1 MPQTVNNLYITQSRQ
16 LFYCN
21 VKIKIPMHFNEL
33 LLDKAFDVLEATD
46 LIYNSYQTGSHFFNI
61 NKHAGEWVE
70 VDDNVIELLK
80 TLILV
85 SKLTNGT
92 FDVTAMPLLKLWGF
106 YHNENNLPSST
117 AIYETLKKIGSRNI
131 EIKDNCVKILKGQEI
146 ITGSFIK
153 AFAVDQVIKMLKE
166 EGVSDGIV
174 NAGGS
179 TIYALNNNEHPYWGI
194 NIPDAFHETN
204 SVARIALRNECFSFS
219 AVKNHYK
226 EINGKRYGHIIN
238 AATGYPSANLQCGII
253 AKDAFISDVLSS
265 ALFSCDAQNFN
276 FLNEKLKAHFEF
288 KSFLTDENGGILNNQ
303 FILNEE
309 QLQ

>member
-1 MPQTVNNLYITQSRQ
+1 MPQTVNNLYIAQSRQ

-21 VKIKIPMHFNEL
+21 VKIKIPVHFNES
-33 LLDKAFDVLEATD
+33 LLDKAFNILETTD
-46 LIYNSYQTGSHFFNI
+46 LMYNSYHTGSHFFNI

-80 TLILV
+80 TLLLV

-92 FDVTAMPLLKLWGF
+92 YDITAMPLLKLWGF
-106 YHNENNLPSST
+106 YHNENNLPSDTS
-117 AIYETLKKIGSRNI
+117 INETLKRVGFQNI

-146 ITGSFIK
+146 ITGSFVK
-153 AFAVDQVIKMLKE
+153 AFAVDKVIKMLKE

-179 TIYALNNNEHPYWGI
+179 TIYALNNNKHPNWGI

-204 SVARIALRNECFSFS
+204 SLARIVLRNECFSFS
-219 AVKNHYK
+219 AVKKQYK

-238 AATGYPSANLQCGII
+238 AATGYPSTNLQCGVI
-253 AKDAFISDVLSS
+253 AKDAFTSDVLSS
-265 ALFSCDAQNFN
+265 ALFSCNVSEFN
-276 FLNEKLKAHFEF
+276 SLNEKLKVHFEF
-288 KSFLTDENGGILNNQ
+288 KSFLTNENGSILNNQ
-303 FILNEE
+303 FILKEE
-309 QLQ
+309 QFQ